1 MERVVAGCGCDRFCF
16 SLYMP
21 ITSRS
26 THSLCCSAVDAA
38 TTPHDTI
45 PTWHSVAAESDALQT
60 RPLRSSL
67 CPTNHTRVHC
77 LSVLA
82 SLSVLFL
89 SLCGVPEDS
98 RPRHTLLS
106 PRYHTLSRHTLTQ
119 SAIGQDSRHR
129 LTHHLFSSSSSLP
142 RYASSPGTYASTR
155 LHPSTLSA
163 LFLPRTPFLWA
174 GHTHKHT
181 ILSSP
186 FPLTPPPTPLAAD
199 SPRDGQSK
207 DLSTPTFS
215 LPLRCLYG
223 GCSK

>member
-1 MERVVAGCGCDRFCF
+1 MAGCGCDRFCF

-82 SLSVLFL
+82 SLSPSCSSRCAGCLRTHARGTPS
-89 SLCGVPEDS
+89 SLPDTTHS
-98 RPRHTLLS
+98 LDTHSHNPRLAWTHATGLHT
-106 PRYHTLSRHTLTQ
+106 TT
-119 SAIGQDSRHR
+119 A
-129 LTHHLFSSSSSLP
+129 SSSLSRAMP
-142 RYASSPGTYASTR
+142 LLPAHTPPLVSIPPLSLLSSSRARHSSGLATRTNTRSSPP
-155 LHPSTLSA
+155 PS
-163 LFLPRTPFLWA
+163 P
-174 GHTHKHT
+174 
-181 ILSSP
+181 
-186 FPLTPPPTPLAAD
+186 
-199 SPRDGQSK
+199 
-207 DLSTPTFS
+207 
-215 LPLRCLYG
+215 
-223 GCSK
+223 